1 MKKKWAALA
10 MITFFTVPFMGGCFG
25 GGDKTTESDTQQAAT
40 TATAGADEPGH
51 VTEED
56 GVRKT
61 VVYVDNDFNE
71 SGETGPFEFT
81 IRSVRMETVSAS
93 TDLAAAT
100 YGIEKGEE
108 AALLT
113 LNLSAKNNGYES
125 LNFYISQATLT
136 TESGETVE
144 PRSLISKYIEG
155 HFGAGQVKEGNN
167 IYVFK
172 TTTADDI
179 NKLTM
184 KIGAPKDGDFKPVG
198 DEVEF
203 EFSLKK

>member
-1 MKKKWAALA
+1 MKKRLVALA
-10 MITFFTVPFMGGCFG
+10 TFAFITVPFMGGCFG
-25 GGDKTTESDTQQAAT
+25 GNEKPADDSSEKTET
-40 TATAGADEPGH
+40 TTISGADDPGH

-71 SGETGPFEFT
+71 SDETGPFDFSVKSIRLET
-81 IRSVRMETVSAS
+81 ISAS

-100 YGIEKGEE
+100 YGINKGEE
-108 AALLT
+108 TALLT
-113 LNLSAKNNGYES
+113 LNLSAKNNGKES

-136 TESGETVE
+136 TESGEKVE
-144 PRSLISKYIEG
+144 PRSLISDYIEG
-155 HFGAGQVKEGNN
+155 HFGAGQEKEGSN

-172 TTTADDI
+172 TTKAEDI
-179 NKLTM
+179 DKLTM

-198 DEVEF
+198 DEVEYDF
-203 EFSLKK
+203 KLKK